1 MGQTG
6 LRYLFQIVSELLAN
20 VGNKGHNAGSLDR
33 QAGGTLEGGTIAT
46 SLA

>member
-1 MGQTG
+1 MRQTG

-20 VGNKGHNAGSLDR
+20 VGNKGHDAGTLDS
-33 QAGGTLEGGTIAT
+33 QAGGTLEGGTAAT